1 MGRFVVDKHLHEAT
15 STLKLLAVP
24 FQDNRLHK
32 DASQIDIGFTADTTL
47 KQLRSSK
54 QVSERQAIKV
64 RLDCKRLLIALEKLL
79 KKAPLQLT
87 LVRSMQ
93 CLDPRRMAKSKEQC
107 VKQMTRMLHILVE
120 CKHIDDAVCDDTLR
134 EFRDVCDMAR
144 CHTAFR
150 EFDPNTDRVDSLLY
164 ETVGS
169 KPSFCRV
176 WDLMKLVLVLSHG
189 QASVE

>member
-1 MGRFVVDKHLHEAT
+1 
-15 STLKLLAVP
+15 
-24 FQDNRLHK
+24 
-32 DASQIDIGFTADTTL
+32 
-47 KQLRSSK
+47 
-54 QVSERQAIKV
+54 
-64 RLDCKRLLIALEKLL
+64 
-79 KKAPLQLT
+79 
-87 LVRSMQ
+87 
-93 CLDPRRMAKSKEQC
+93 
-107 VKQMTRMLHILVE
+107 MLHILVE

>member
-1 MGRFVVDKHLHEAT
+1 MGRFVVDKHLHDAT

-54 QVSERQAIKV
+54 QVSERQAIEV

-79 KKAPLQLT
+79 KKAPLQHT

-134 EFRDVCDMAR
+134 EFSLEFRFATWLVVTLR
-144 CHTAFR
+144 SGSLIPTQIELTAFSTR
-150 EFDPNTDRVDSLLY
+150 QWGV
-164 ETVGS
+164 
-169 KPSFCRV
+169 
-176 WDLMKLVLVLSHG
+176 SHLFAECG
-189 QASVE
+189 I

>member
-1 MGRFVVDKHLHEAT
+1 
-15 STLKLLAVP
+15 
-24 FQDNRLHK
+24 
-32 DASQIDIGFTADTTL
+32 
-47 KQLRSSK
+47 
-54 QVSERQAIKV
+54 
-64 RLDCKRLLIALEKLL
+64 
-79 KKAPLQLT
+79 
-87 LVRSMQ
+87 
-93 CLDPRRMAKSKEQC
+93 MAKSKEQC